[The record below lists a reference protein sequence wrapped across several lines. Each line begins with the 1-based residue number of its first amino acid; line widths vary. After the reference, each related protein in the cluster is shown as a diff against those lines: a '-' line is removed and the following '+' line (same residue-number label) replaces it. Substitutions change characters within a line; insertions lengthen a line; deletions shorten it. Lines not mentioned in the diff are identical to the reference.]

1 MGQSWD
7 GISRISL
14 GAFPTPIRQVHLPDG
29 NHFWVKD
36 DGVCSDLYGGNK
48 VRKLQYLLAD
58 AKAKGT
64 RRLVVHGD
72 IDSHTVHAC
81 CVFGRLAGFEVDAV
95 VFPHAGQSFD
105 SPVLTDLA
113 NKGVRV
119 HRKKTMLMAVLWA
132 QILGWCKGSYLVPL
146 GASTPLSTLG
156 YVDAALELI
165 EQVRQGFLPQPTRI
179 YIPFA
184 TGGSVA
190 GLLIGLALAGVD
202 TRVVAVQTVDRII
215 ANRNRLECLVKRTL
229 PFVESKDR
237 MFDRC
242 MERLEIIDSNFLGKG
257 YRDVPVAVATAV
269 KTAEQHKLLLEPVF
283 SGKALAALLD
293 QVSRAGDQELLFWNT
308 HDQSHQLNSLVSSQ

>member
-1 MGQSWD
+1 MGPNWN

-14 GAFPTPIRQVHLPDG
+14 GAFPTPIREVHLPFG
-29 NHFWVKD
+29 THFWVKN

-81 CVFGRLAGFEVDAV
+81 CVFGRQADFEVDAV

-105 SPVLTDLA
+105 SPALTDLA

-119 HRKKTMLMAVLWA
+119 HRKKTMLTAVLWA

-165 EQVRQGFLPQPTRI
+165 EQVRQGLLPQPKRI

-202 TRVVAVQTVDRII
+202 TRVVAVQTVERII
-215 ANRNRLECLVKRTL
+215 ANRNRLERLVKRTL
-229 PFVESKDR
+229 PFIESKDR
-237 MFDRC
+237 MFHRC
-242 MERLEIIDSNFLGKG
+242 MERLEVIDSRFLGKG
-257 YRDVPVAVATAV
+257 YRDIPTEVVTAV
-269 KTAEQHKLLLEPVF
+269 GTAAQHGLVLEPVF

-293 QVSRAGDQELLFWNT
+293 QLSKDGEQELLFWNT
-308 HDQSHQLNSLVSSQ
+308 HDAHVL